1 VSGPREHS
9 VRVNGESVRV
19 WEKGAG
25 RTVGVLAGL
34 FGAPRWTPFLES
46 LAQRHHVVVP
56 SLPGHAGGCDF
67 RKLDD
72 IADWVS
78 AALDLLDAA
87 DLEGA
92 DLVGFGP
99 SALLA
104 AECAAFSHPVAGKL
118 ALCAPFG
125 LFDASEPVTDF
136 WAQRPSARAGVFSA
150 KPAEFARDVL
160 AAPAG
165 ADELE
170 HSIAQTRALEAAAR
184 LLWPN
189 CDRGL
194 AKRLHRVRND
204 TLLVWGERDAIVPV
218 SYAKR
223 FAAAITG
230 NARVHVIP
238 GAGHMLDHDAPE
250 ALTAA
255 IEEFVGL

>member
-1 VSGPREHS
+1 MSATREHF

-25 RTVGVLAGL
+25 RTLGVLAGL

-56 SLPGHAGGCDF
+56 ALPGHPGGGDF

-72 IADWVS
+72 LADWVS
-78 AALDLLDAA
+78 ATLDLLDAA

-99 SALLA
+99 GATLA

-118 ALCAPFG
+118 VLCAPFG
-125 LFDASEPVTDF
+125 LFDPREPVTDF
-136 WAQRPSARAGVFSA
+136 WARRPNERAATFSA
-150 KPAEFARDVL
+150 KPQEFAREVF

-170 HSIAQTRALEAAAR
+170 HQIVQTRALEAAAR
-184 LLWPN
+184 LLWPTG
-189 CDRGL
+189 DRGL

-204 TLLVWGERDAIVPV
+204 TLLVWGERDAIVPQ

-223 FAAAITG
+223 FADGISGSSRT
-230 NARVHVIP
+230 RVLP
-238 GAGHMLDHDAPE
+238 GAGHALDHDAPD
-250 ALTAA
+250 ALAAA
-255 IEEFVGL
+255 IEEFVGA